1 MIPDGSSSATTLTS
15 TTSLANGTWYH
26 LAIVRNS
33 DTVTMY
39 LNGSSEAST
48 TWANTMRQD
57 SGDEL
62 LCVGQKAGNI
72 WHNGWMDEV
81 RISKGIAR
89 YTGNFTPSTSAF
101 TTDSDTSLLL
111 HMDGSD
117 DSTTFVDSS
126 YDTFHYYCLVHC
138 PSSVS
143 DTAFK
148 DENISFV
155 IWTGSAWKKCIKYV
169 ASGTKF
175 QRNTDTN
182 ATNAETW
189 ADCTGAGA
197 SDVNHAISE
206 AIENNTTLRM
216 KEADVEGISD
226 ADWNASG
233 GWSTSVDKIG
243 MAVTMKSAS
252 TSGNATTDLVQFNY
266 DSNNS
271 AMTIISKQWDG
282 STGRPSA
289 PASAP
294 AKMYLFVVDEQTTGT
309 PSYYVSRDGSN
320 WSSAITFDASWA
332 FGGITGSG
340 TTKTARR
347 AVVDVSGLTS
357 GTNPKLKLVSAQG
370 NLTKLHAVGLQTR
383 SG

>member
-1 MIPDGSSSATTLTS
+1 
-15 TTSLANGTWYH
+15 
-26 LAIVRNS
+26 
-33 DTVTMY
+33 
-39 LNGSSEAST
+39 
-48 TWANTMRQD
+48 
-57 SGDEL
+57 
-62 LCVGQKAGNI
+62 
-72 WHNGWMDEV
+72 
-81 RISKGIAR
+81 
-89 YTGNFTPSTSAF
+89 
-101 TTDSDTSLLL
+101 
-111 HMDGSD
+111 
-117 DSTTFVDSS
+117 
-126 YDTFHYYCLVHC
+126 
-138 PSSVS
+138 
-143 DTAFK
+143 
-148 DENISFV
+148 
-155 IWTGSAWKKCIKYV
+155 
-169 ASGTKF
+169 
-175 QRNTDTN
+175 
-182 ATNAETW
+182 
-189 ADCTGAGA
+189 
-197 SDVNHAISE
+197 
-206 AIENNTTLRM
+206 
-216 KEADVEGISD
+216 
-226 ADWNASG
+226 
-233 GWSTSVDKIG
+233 
-243 MAVTMKSAS
+243 MKSAS